1 MQNKTE
7 SKQSIGD
14 DYTYYEKK
22 ATLHKKNESHTQDN
36 KNKNKKCTHQLVA
49 FIITI
54 IDYWKDDDG
63 KGIWRIGR
71 VVSAR
76 RQSFVFMT
84 SEQN

>member
-14 DYTYYEKK
+14 DYIYYEKK
-22 ATLHKKNESHTQDN
+22 ATLHKKMNHTRKT

-54 IDYWKDDDG
+54 IDY
-63 KGIWRIGR
+63 
-71 VVSAR
+71 
-76 RQSFVFMT
+76 
-84 SEQN
+84 

>member
-22 ATLHKKNESHTQDN
+22 ATLHTKMNHTRKK

-54 IDYWKDDDG
+54 IDY
-63 KGIWRIGR
+63 
-71 VVSAR
+71 
-76 RQSFVFMT
+76 
-84 SEQN
+84 

>member
-22 ATLHKKNESHTQDN
+22 ATLHKKNESHTQDK

-54 IDYWKDDDG
+54 IDY
-63 KGIWRIGR
+63 
-71 VVSAR
+71 
-76 RQSFVFMT
+76 
-84 SEQN
+84 